1 MGYEFWPTIKYILDY
16 FLKKKKKKKTKN
28 IVFVP
33 KFYSK
38 LSFIL

>member
-16 FLKKKKKKKTKN
+16 YLKKKKNYTKN